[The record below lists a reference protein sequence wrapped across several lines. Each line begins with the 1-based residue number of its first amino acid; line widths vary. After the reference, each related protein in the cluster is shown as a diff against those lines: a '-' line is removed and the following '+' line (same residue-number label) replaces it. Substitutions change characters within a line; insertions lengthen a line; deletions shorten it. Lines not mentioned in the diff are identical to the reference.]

1 MVTSSGKPT
10 VIVPE
15 LSPTVT
21 SFVVP
26 ENVIVPPKE
35 IAVVLEPSAT
45 VIELFESLALA
56 IEPANIAFV
65 TEVFAIVTA
74 PLDANVTSPDTA
86 TGLKLVPSATI
97 MWPAVFVPIVISSP
111 DTVRS
116 PVRVTFLK
124 PVISLFASTITALLA
139 ETVPAVT
146 PSKAVSSPESIDVPS
161 TISVLPERYKFLH
174 CLSAAPKSKVLS
186 TVGIKWFEILFGSRP
201 PPLPAANPTL

>member
-21 SFVVP
+21 SFDVP

-65 TEVFAIVTA
+65 TEVFASVPTIVPPETLIPA
-74 PLDANVTSPDTA
+74 LK
-86 TGLKLVPSATI
+86 TGI
-97 MWPAVFVPIVISSP
+97 
-111 DTVRS
+111 
-116 PVRVTFLK
+116 
-124 PVISLFASTITALLA
+124 
-139 ETVPAVT
+139 
-146 PSKAVSSPESIDVPS
+146 
-161 TISVLPERYKFLH
+161 
-174 CLSAAPKSKVLS
+174 
-186 TVGIKWFEILFGSRP
+186 
-201 PPLPAANPTL
+201 